1 MLSTLILLLNLF
13 YAAGIVATG
22 THNKNSCSFNKID
35 FTLLCQQTNDIF
47 IYLLLDYGTVKIYC
61 LSSLKFQ
68 SSNVAPSSL
77 K

>member
-22 THNKNSCSFNKID
+22 THTKNSCSFNKID

-47 IYLLLDYGTVKIYC
+47 IYLLLDYGTVKI
-61 LSSLKFQ
+61 LLFEQFKVSEL
-68 SSNVAPSSL
+68 
-77 K
+77 